1 MREITEIIEARINVD
16 LSALNK
22 ATRNRMAGR
31 GLKRK

>member
-1 MREITEIIEARINVD
+1 MRKTLARINVD